1 MRLALIG
8 QAAFGEAVFR
18 ALRDAGE
25 DIVAVS
31 SIAGTAERP
40 DPLWAAAEAAG
51 LPLYPTGKLKK
62 PDVLNAWAAHA
73 PDLCVMAFVNHIL
86 PPRVLDAPPL
96 GTIQY
101 HPSLLPRHRGRSSIN
116 WAIIQGDEVTGV
128 TIFWVDHGIDT
139 GPILLQKEVPIGPD
153 DTVGSLYFDR
163 LFPIGVD
170 AMVEAVRLVREG
182 RAPRIAQDERHATYE
197 PPADDATSAI
207 DWSRPAAD
215 VYNLVRGSNPQPG
228 AHAHLGDLTVRFF
241 DARLASEAPSAMPGT
256 VLAVGESIDVALAGG
271 VLRAMRLQA
280 PGGKKL
286 PAAEFA
292 AAQGVK
298 PGDRFES
305 GMLPGK

>member
-1 MRLALIG
+1 MRIALIG

-25 DIVAVS
+25 EIVAVS
-31 SIAGTAERP
+31 SIEGTAERP
-40 DPLWAAAEAAG
+40 DPLWAAAGAAG
-51 LPLYPTGKLKK
+51 LPLYSTGKLKK
-62 PDVLNAWAAHA
+62 PDVLNAWTAHE
-73 PDLCVMAFVNHIL
+73 PELCVMAFVNHIL

-116 WAIIQGDEVTGV
+116 WAIIQGDDVTGV

-153 DTVGSLYFDR
+153 DTVGSLYFER
-163 LFPIGVD
+163 LFPIGID

-182 RAPRIAQDERHATYE
+182 RAPRVAQDERLATYE
-197 PPADDATSAI
+197 PPADDSTSAI

-228 AHAHLGDLTVRFF
+228 AHALVGDMTVRFF
-241 DARLASEAPSAMPGT
+241 DARLSREVPAAAPGT
-256 VLAVGESIDVALAGG
+256 VIAAGETIDVALAGG

-286 PAAEFA
+286 TAVEFA
-292 AAQGVK
+292 QALGVK
-298 PGDRFES
+298 PGDSFDS
-305 GMLPGK
+305 GALPSK